1 MIFPRLCS
9 KIVKAQSQAWMDC
22 GPGQGGKGCRE
33 SKPVSAGEQTDTLEA
48 VMGLRHVCPP
58 CVKLQETSMVSD
70 EQPRLGSTQ

>member
-1 MIFPRLCS
+1 M
-9 KIVKAQSQAWMDC
+9 V
-22 GPGQGGKGCRE
+22 QGRGKGCRE
-33 SKPVSAGEQTDTLEA
+33 SKPVSAGEQMDTLEA